1 MPTDFDRPEIP
12 ALGIVATLAE
22 DDRRLLSDYGEF
34 LPVQPG
40 QRLIEEGKPQ
50 DSLYFV
56 ISGLLHVTTT
66 DPEDKTHLV
75 ARIEAGE
82 SLGEVNL
89 FDPGVASASVVARS
103 FSQIWRAN
111 RDDID
116 AFVAAYPSAGNRLLS
131 GLLACMS
138 KRIRHMNDKLITAEV
153 ESALRSFWQ

>member
-1 MPTDFDRPEIP
+1 MSTTDFDSPEIP
-12 ALGIVATLAE
+12 ALGIVASLE
-22 DDRRLLSDYGEF
+22 DEDRRLLSNYGEF

-40 QRLIEEGKPQ
+40 QFLIEEGHPQ

-56 ISGLLHVTTT
+56 ISGLLHVTASVGEGTR
-66 DPEDKTHLV
+66 LI

-82 SLGEVNL
+82 SLGEINV

-103 FSQIWRAN
+103 FSQVWRAN
-111 RDDID
+111 RADID
-116 AFVAAYPSAGNRLLS
+116 AFVAAYPEAGNRLLG

-138 KRIRHMNDKLITAEV
+138 KRIRHMNEKLVTAEL